1 MGRTHVITMDLLKG
15 RKRVKVRKTRYVN
28 QTRRLKD
35 AFGRWREGDRSQ
47 GGLKELEKREK
58 NIYLMSPEEM
68 QPYYHLDFR
77 HLTFRTVRET
87 FVFFK
92 SLRFWLVVVTVRKI

>member
-58 NIYLMSPEEM
+58 KYLSYVSRRNAALLP
-68 QPYYHLDFR
+68 P
-77 HLTFRTVRET
+77 
-87 FVFFK
+87 
-92 SLRFWLVVVTVRKI
+92 